1 VPPGAYAYIDAHPW
15 LRVLRQIDE
24 MDPWLTDVSR
34 QLESLANDGIT
45 VIVLHKTAARA
56 RIAHWQ
62 RYLPTSPYFEDE
74 TLLAYRTRP
83 QAGRDFDLLTELA
96 PGVGPTQTPFLSTS
110 CQQPGEVIE
119 LDVSWGTT
127 HPVRQALDVQIDLVG
142 GGGGTVQRARFPVAH
157 DWLTE
162 HWPADTVVWG
172 YYPLRLDPAVAA
184 GEYDLTLALADSGTG
199 EAVGVTMTAG
209 RLTVAK
215 TACPVLLPP
224 GAVEMGAHYDGL
236 LRLLGYQLE
245 RLDGRLRLT
254 LYWQAEQR
262 MQTDY
267 KVFVHVF
274 EPSTGIPVA
283 QDDSMSHRGGYPT
296 RFWWPGE
303 VVEDSIPI
311 SLDAAA
317 PGLYGLAVGVYDPAT
332 MERIPV
338 TDSKGQLMA
347 DGRLILLGEQVRIS
361 GE

>member
-1 VPPGAYAYIDAHPW
+1 
-15 LRVLRQIDE
+15 
-24 MDPWLTDVSR
+24 
-34 QLESLANDGIT
+34 
-45 VIVLHKTAARA
+45 VIVLHREAARA
-56 RIAHWQ
+56 RTAHWQ
-62 RYLPTSPYFEDE
+62 RYLPTRPFFETE

-96 PGVGPTQTPFLSTS
+96 SGVGPTQMPLLSTS
-110 CQQPGEVIE
+110 CQRAGEVIE

-127 HPVRQALDVQIDLVG
+127 QPVQQALAVQINLVAG
-142 GGGGTVQRARFPVAH
+142 GGQTVQSAHFPVVR
-157 DWLTE
+157 DWPTE

-172 YYPLRLDPAVAA
+172 YYPFHLDPTVAT
-184 GEYDLTLALADSGTG
+184 GEYDLTLALVDSETD
-199 EAVGVTMTAG
+199 EAAGVAMTAG
-209 RLTVAK
+209 RLVVAE
-215 TACPVLLPP
+215 TFCPIVLAP
-224 GAVEMGAHYDGL
+224 GAVETDARFGGL
-236 LRLLGYQLE
+236 LRLHGYKLE

-262 MQTDY
+262 METDY

-283 QDDSMSHRGGYPT
+283 QDDSMPHRGGYPT

-303 VVEDSIPI
+303 IIEDHILI
-311 SLDAAA
+311 RLDVAA

-338 TDSKGQLMA
+338 TGRTGQLVA
-347 DGRLILLGEQVRIS
+347 DGRLILAGEQVRIP